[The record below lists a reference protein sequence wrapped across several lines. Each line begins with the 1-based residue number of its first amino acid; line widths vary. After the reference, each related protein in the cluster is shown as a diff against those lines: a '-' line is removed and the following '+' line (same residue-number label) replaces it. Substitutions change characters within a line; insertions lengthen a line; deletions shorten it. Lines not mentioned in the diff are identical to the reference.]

1 MELEKKELTD
11 AFLVAYLSLQGFQIT
26 PKKKERLVV
35 FEVSGNGLS
44 EAIEGF
50 YQNHSIPIIDFCKS
64 YRTIRSAI
72 FNLRG

>member
-1 MELEKKELTD
+1 MERKELSD
-11 AFLVAYLSLQGFQIT
+11 SFLVAFLSLQGFQVN
-26 PKKKERLVV
+26 PKKRGNLVV